1 MASIDQ
7 KNVERIVKN
16 SGSSFYWG
24 MRCLP
29 EKKKRAMY
37 SIYAFCR
44 TVDDIA
50 DDNRPINF
58 KKKELDKW
66 IKKINLL
73 YKFSHQK
80 DSLLKELQFSIN
92 EFGLEKKDFL
102 SVIDG
107 MKMDTKTKI
116 TFPST
121 KKLIAYCEKVAVA
134 VGYLSIKIFEIE
146 KISGKQYAYS
156 LGMALQL
163 TNIARDFKED
173 LEMGRCYLPH
183 EKLKKYGLKKELI
196 NLEKKKEIQD
206 VLQDILRDAKNFF
219 KQADRISKKIE
230 KKKIVASEIMKKFYQ
245 TLHKKMYKKKLN
257 FKKKVRLNIYDKIS
271 ILISLI
277 FR

>member
-24 MRCLP
+24 MKCLP
-29 EKKKRAMY
+29 EKKKRAMF
-37 SIYAFCR
+37 SVYAFCR

-50 DDNRPINF
+50 DDNRPVNF

-66 IKKINLL
+66 IKKINSL
-73 YKFSHQK
+73 YKFSNQK
-80 DSLLKELQFSIN
+80 DSLLKELKYSIN

-107 MKMDTKTKI
+107 MKMDTKAKI

-121 KKLIAYCEKVAVA
+121 KILIAYCEKVAVA
-134 VGYLSIKIFEIE
+134 VGYLSIKIFEVD
-146 KISGKQYAYS
+146 KIPGKKYAYS

-163 TNIARDFKED
+163 TNIVRDFIED

-183 EKLKKYGLKKELI
+183 EKLKKYGLKKELF
-196 NLEKKKEIQD
+196 NLEKKK
-206 VLQDILRDAKNFF
+206 R
-219 KQADRISKKIE
+219 S
-230 KKKIVASEIMKKFYQ
+230 S
-245 TLHKKMYKKKLN
+245 
-257 FKKKVRLNIYDKIS
+257 
-271 ILISLI
+271 
-277 FR
+277 

>member
-37 SIYAFCR
+37 SVYAFCR

-50 DDNRPINF
+50 DDNKPINF

-66 IKKINLL
+66 IIKINSL
-73 YKFSHQK
+73 YKRRFQK
-80 DSLLKELQFSIN
+80 DSLLKELQFSIK

-121 KKLIAYCEKVAVA
+121 KKLMAYCEKVAVA
-134 VGYLSIKIFEIE
+134 VGYLSIKIFEVE
-146 KISGKQYAYS
+146 KIS
-156 LGMALQL
+156 
-163 TNIARDFKED
+163 
-173 LEMGRCYLPH
+173 
-183 EKLKKYGLKKELI
+183 
-196 NLEKKKEIQD
+196 
-206 VLQDILRDAKNFF
+206 
-219 KQADRISKKIE
+219 
-230 KKKIVASEIMKKFYQ
+230 
-245 TLHKKMYKKKLN
+245 
-257 FKKKVRLNIYDKIS
+257 
-271 ILISLI
+271 
-277 FR
+277 

>member
-73 YKFSHQK
+73 YKFTYQK

-183 EKLKKYGLKKELI
+183 EKLKKYGLKKELT
-196 NLEKKKEIQD
+196 NLEKKKEVQD

>member
-134 VGYLSIKIFEIE
+134 VGYLSIKIFEVE

>member
-134 VGYLSIKIFEIE
+134 VGYLSIKIFEID

-183 EKLKKYGLKKELI
+183 EKLKKYGLKKEII

>member
-73 YKFSHQK
+73 YKFTYQK

-134 VGYLSIKIFEIE
+134 VGYLSIKIFEID

-183 EKLKKYGLKKELI
+183 EKLKKYGLKKELT
-196 NLEKKKEIQD
+196 NLEKKKEVQD

-245 TLHKKMYKKKLN
+245 KLHKKMYKKELN

>member
-24 MRCLP
+24 MKCLP
-29 EKKKRAMY
+29 EKKKRAMF
-37 SIYAFCR
+37 SVYAFCR

-50 DDNRPINF
+50 DNNRPVNF

-66 IKKINLL
+66 IKKINSL
-73 YKFSHQK
+73 YKFSNQE
-80 DSLLKELQFSIN
+80 DSLLKELKFSIN

-121 KKLIAYCEKVAVA
+121 KILTAYCEKVAVA
-134 VGYLSIKIFEIE
+134 VGYLSIKIFEVD
-146 KISGKQYAYS
+146 KMPGRKYAYS

-163 TNIARDFKED
+163 TNIVRDFKED

-183 EKLKKYGLKKELI
+183 EKLKKYGLKKELLNI
-196 NLEKKKEIQD
+196 EKKKEVHD
-206 VLQDILRDAKNFF
+206 VLQEILKDAKEFF
-219 KQADRISKKIE
+219 YQADIISKKIE
-230 KKKIVASEIMKKFYQ
+230 KKKIIASEIMKKFYQ
-245 TLHKKMYKKKLN
+245 KLHKKMYKKKLN

-271 ILISLI
+271 ILMSLI

>member
-134 VGYLSIKIFEIE
+134 VGYLSIKIFEVDT
-146 KISGKQYAYS
+146 ISGKQYAYS

-163 TNIARDFKED
+163 TNIARDFNED

-183 EKLKKYGLKKELI
+183 EKLKKYGLKKELT
-196 NLEKKKEIQD
+196 NLEKKKEVQD

-245 TLHKKMYKKKLN
+245 KLHKKMYKKKLN

-271 ILISLI
+271 ILMSLI

>member
-183 EKLKKYGLKKELI
+183 EKLKKYGLKKELT
-196 NLEKKKEIQD
+196 NLEKKKEVQD

>member
-73 YKFSHQK
+73 YKFTHQK

>member
-206 VLQDILRDAKNFF
+206 VLQDILRDAKIFF

-245 TLHKKMYKKKLN
+245 KLHKKMYKKKLN

>member
-121 KKLIAYCEKVAVA
+121 KKLISYCEKVAVA

-196 NLEKKKEIQD
+196 NLQKKK
-206 VLQDILRDAKNFF
+206 KF
-219 KQADRISKKIE
+219 KMSSK
-230 KKKIVASEIMKKFYQ
+230 
-245 TLHKKMYKKKLN
+245 
-257 FKKKVRLNIYDKIS
+257 
-271 ILISLI
+271 I
-277 FR
+277 F

>member
-73 YKFSHQK
+73 YKFTYQK

-183 EKLKKYGLKKELI
+183 EKLKKYGLKKELT
-196 NLEKKKEIQD
+196 NLEKKKEVQD

-245 TLHKKMYKKKLN
+245 KLHKKMYKKKLN

>member
-1 MASIDQ
+1 MAPIDQ

-66 IKKINLL
+66 IKKIYSL
-73 YKFSHQK
+73 YEAPYQK
-80 DSLLKELQFSIN
+80 DSLLKELKFSIN
-92 EFGLEKKDFL
+92 EFDLEKKDFL

-134 VGYLSIKIFEIE
+134 VGYLSIKIFEVD

-196 NLEKKKEIQD
+196 NLEKKKEVQD
-206 VLQDILRDAKNFF
+206 VIQDILKDAKYFF
-219 KQADRISKKIE
+219 NQADRISKKIE
-230 KKKIVASEIMKKFYQ
+230 KKKIIASEIMKKFYQ
-245 TLHKKMYKKKLN
+245 KLHKKMYKKKLN

-271 ILISLI
+271 ILMSLI